1 MLFLEE
7 VRSTV
12 SLLYRCSPKHDETED
27 SVTSN
32 TNNKKFKHAFQ
43 FWRLP
48 ARSPDLNPVEQFWA
62 YLRKHLRAMDLKDA
76 TAKKPTLGKM
86 AYTARIRA
94 VMKSKKAQD
103 MASRCALGLKKTC
116 RLVVKNKGAAVPR

>member
-1 MLFLEE
+1 MSPVNDNGPWKILCDNEGFLRAKC
-7 VRSTV
+7 VQG
-12 SLLYRCSPKHDETED
+12 LY
-27 SVTSN
+27 
-32 TNNKKFKHAFQ
+32 KKQKIL

-48 ARSPDLNPVEQFWA
+48 ARSPDLNPVEQVWA
-62 YLRKHLRAMDLKDA
+62 YLRKQLRAMDLKDA